1 MAQDGGTLHGVR
13 VSRGA
18 ARGGGGDR
26 TADNVLIRRISVR
39 YDDGTVAF
47 IPEARERF
55 FSQDDAHRV
64 AGMLRQ
70 SSETLEWG
78 LTPEGDP
85 EPEQGSGS
93 A

>member
-1 MAQDGGTLHGVR
+1 LHGVR
-13 VSRGA
+13 VARRA
-18 ARGGGGDR
+18 ARGGTGDR
-26 TADNVLIRRISVR
+26 TSDNVLIRRISVR
-39 YDDGTVAF
+39 YGDGTVSF
-47 IPEARERF
+47 IPEAREEF

-70 SSETLEWG
+70 SSQTLEWG
-78 LTPEGDP
+78 LTPTGDP